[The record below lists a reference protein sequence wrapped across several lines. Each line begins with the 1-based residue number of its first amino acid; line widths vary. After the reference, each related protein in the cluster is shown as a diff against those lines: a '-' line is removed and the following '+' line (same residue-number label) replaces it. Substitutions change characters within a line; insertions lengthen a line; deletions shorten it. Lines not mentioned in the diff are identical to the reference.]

1 VIPVAIIGAGP
12 AGIAAAIQLK
22 RSGIGFL
29 LLEKNRAG
37 GLLNEANLVEN
48 FPGVPNGLAGTTLTA
63 RLRRQLSAA
72 GIKIEKDNVRRL
84 GYHNGL
90 FMIQTEKQAIAA
102 GKIILACGTLP
113 LPPGPPLD
121 LFQSKDRVFNSVLPL
136 LKSKQKIIAVIG
148 GGDAAFDY
156 TLNLARKNKVH
167 ILFRSKE
174 PVCLPILF
182 NRCRQHPNIIIHEN
196 SQLTDAA
203 TGVKNKEIILK
214 TLNPCSGQKDEI
226 VCHLILTA
234 IGRTPALHFL
244 DPDLLATAA
253 KLASQ
258 KKIFLVGDVSNGLFR
273 QAAIAAADG
282 LRAAMEIH
290 EGKRK

>member
-113 LPPGPPLD
+113 LPPGPPWTC
-121 LFQSKDRVFNSVLPL
+121 FSP
-136 LKSKQKIIAVIG
+136 
-148 GGDAAFDY
+148 
-156 TLNLARKNKVH
+156 
-167 ILFRSKE
+167 
-174 PVCLPILF
+174 
-182 NRCRQHPNIIIHEN
+182 
-196 SQLTDAA
+196 
-203 TGVKNKEIILK
+203 K
-214 TLNPCSGQKDEI
+214 TAYSTACSPC
-226 VCHLILTA
+226 
-234 IGRTPALHFL
+234 
-244 DPDLLATAA
+244 
-253 KLASQ
+253 
-258 KKIFLVGDVSNGLFR
+258 
-273 QAAIAAADG
+273 
-282 LRAAMEIH
+282 
-290 EGKRK
+290 

>member
-1 VIPVAIIGAGP
+1 MIPVAIIGAGP

-22 RSGIGFL
+22 RSGIKFL
-29 LLEKNRAG
+29 LLEKNRVG

-48 FPGVPNGLAGTTLTA
+48 FPGIPNGVPGRTLTA
-63 RLRRQLSAA
+63 RLQRQLSAA

-121 LFQSKDRVFNSVLPL
+121 LFQPKNRVFNSVLPL

-167 ILFRSKE
+167 VLFRSKE
-174 PVCLPILF
+174 PICLPILF
-182 NRCRQHPNIIIHEN
+182 NRCRQHPDIIIHEN
-196 SQLTDAA
+196 SQLTDAT
-203 TGVKNKEIILK
+203 TGVEAKEIILK
-214 TLNPCSGQKDEI
+214 TLDPGSGQKNEI
-226 VCHLILTA
+226 VCQLILTA
-234 IGRTPALHFL
+234 IGRVPALHFL
-244 DPDLLATAA
+244 DPDLLATVAE
-253 KLASQ
+253 LASQ
-258 KKIFLVGDVSNGLFR
+258 KKIFLVGDVSNGRFR

-282 LRAAMEIH
+282 LHAAMEIH
-290 EGKRK
+290 EGKRN